1 MLEENLK
8 KNSIN
13 DNYNKEDED
22 KSREDENQSYKDE
35 NIEVS
40 MNGLKINKYYF
51 PIWKQ
56 KIIPIHK
63 IKDIKIIELDRSSG
77 KYTFFGFSWKLYYYH
92 LDRRRPLKDQ
102 AIIIDEEDNMIDI
115 GITPDDVN
123 QCFKVLKYLMKHM
136 KNNKPFEPLFD
147 ESETQ
152 SLKSGKQ
159 KMD

>member
-1 MLEENLK
+1 MLEENIN

-13 DNYNKEDED
+13 NNDNTED
-22 KSREDENQSYKDE
+22 SREDEYQSYQDE

-51 PIWKQ
+51 PIWKP

-63 IKDIKIIELDRSSG
+63 IKDIKIIELNRASG

-92 LDRRRPLKDQ
+92 LDRRRPLKDN
-102 AIIIDEEDNMIDI
+102 AIIIDEEDNMINI
-115 GITPDDVN
+115 GITPVDVN
-123 QCFKVLKYLMKHM
+123 KCFKVLKYLMKHM
-136 KNNKPFEPLFD
+136 KNNKPFEPLFED
-147 ESETQ
+147 SEIQ

-159 KMD
+159 KID